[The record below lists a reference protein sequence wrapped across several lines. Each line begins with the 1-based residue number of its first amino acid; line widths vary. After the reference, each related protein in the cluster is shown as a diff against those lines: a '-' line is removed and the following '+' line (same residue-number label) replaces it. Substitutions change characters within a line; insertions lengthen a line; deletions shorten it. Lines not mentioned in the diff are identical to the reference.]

1 MRTSPPVLAV
11 HGGAGKWDDTELE
24 RAKVELYK
32 ALERGYEEFR
42 RGSSLEAV
50 VEAVAYMEDSGVFN
64 AGSGA
69 VTTES
74 GSRRTDAGVMLGPG
88 LRVGAVANTR
98 LKNPVRAALRVLQE
112 GRHVLIVSDSAEQFY
127 GQGLGRVSDTV
138 GAVALDRDGT
148 LAAATSTGGIKG
160 KREGRVGDSPIPGAG
175 FYATYDSA
183 SSCTGIGEL
192 ILRVL
197 PAKEVDILVSMGYD
211 AETAALAVTRK
222 MTRLFG
228 SDNFGIIVLDKY
240 GNFGYSYNTRAMPRG
255 LKDLSRS
262 VVEVP

>member
-1 MRTSPPVLAV
+1 MKTNPPVLAV
-11 HGGAGKWDDTELE
+11 HGGAGYWEEAELE
-24 RAKVELYK
+24 KARIELQK
-32 ALERGYEEFR
+32 ALERGYEEFK

-50 VEAVAYMEDSGVFN
+50 VEAVAYMEDSGIFN

-69 VTTES
+69 VPTES
-74 GSRRTDAGVMLGPG
+74 GKRRTDAGVMLGPG
-88 LRVGAVANTR
+88 LKVGAVANTG

-112 GRHVLIVSDSAEQFY
+112 GRHVLVVSDGAELFY

-148 LAAATSTGGIKG
+148 LAAATSTGGIRG
-160 KREGRVGDSPIPGAG
+160 KRDGRVGDSPIPGAG
-175 FYATYDSA
+175 FYASYESA

-197 PAKEVDILVSMGYD
+197 PAKEVDILISMGYD

-228 SDNFGIIVLDKY
+228 NDNFGIIVLDKY
-240 GNFGYSYNTRAMPRG
+240 GNFGYGFNTRAMPRG
-255 LKDLSRS
+255 LKDSNRT
-262 VVEVP
+262 VVEAP